1 MKMFGKMRA
10 AFQRFMYGRY
20 GSDKLN
26 MMLLAVAV
34 VLLLVS
40 NFDGLYWL
48 GIVAYV
54 PLLLS
59 IYRMYSR
66 NIYKRRQENLRFLSL
81 VSKVKTRVTD
91 RDHRYFKCPKCKQ
104 TVRVPKGVG
113 KIAIT
118 CPKCREKFTKKA

>member
-1 MKMFGKMRA
+1 MFGKMRA